1 LIAPRERC
9 TDWRLYIPADFSEIE
24 SGQQVKRSL
33 EMKVAAYFAEL
44 KPENRITYAVFDN
57 GQVVFIGKLVRRSE

>member
-44 KPENRITYAVFDN
+44 KP
-57 GQVVFIGKLVRRSE
+57 